1 MDSLIRIVG
10 LTSSLSTLLVL
21 IAFIISKTES
31 LKKILRWLAIYSGI
45 SFLTD
50 LVLQISPQDSN
61 FELLFSFTLLE
72 YACFAYMF
80 YMLLSKPVNQKIVIV
95 GSFAF
100 MVMVTVTLM
109 DFGSKQFDNINSG
122 TEAILIIVYSIL
134 YLSEKLN
141 IENLEPIFDNP
152 GSFIVIGCLFYLAG
166 NLFLFITSEEQSRG
180 VWIINSLF
188 NLIKNVFFVV
198 AIRKCTKVK
207 KPVSIYNFS

>member
-10 LTSSLSTLLVL
+10 LTSSLSTLFVL
-21 IAFIISKTES
+21 IAFIISKSES

-50 LVLQISPQDSN
+50 LFLSISPEDSN
-61 FELLFSFTLLE
+61 FEILFSFTLLE
-72 YACFAYMF
+72 YACFAYIF

-109 DFGSKQFDNINSG
+109 DFGSKQFDNVNSG

-134 YLSEKLN
+134 YFSEKLN
-141 IENLEPIFDNP
+141 LENLEPIFDNP
-152 GSFIVIGCLFYLAG
+152 GAYIVIGCLFYLAG
-166 NLFLFITSEEQSRG
+166 NLFLFITSEEQSMN

-188 NLIKNVFFVV
+188 NLIKNVFFLI
-198 AIRKCTKVK
+198 AIRKCTKLK
-207 KPVSIYNFS
+207 KPVSVYNFS